1 MADQLTGEIIGAAI
15 EVHRELGPG
24 LLESIYETALCR
36 ELDIRKLP
44 FLRQIPV
51 EVIYKGKVIRGQRIE
66 LVVQE
71 RVVVEVKSLQ
81 VLPYG
86 STSAN
91 TLLSESIKAQER
103 TDHQLRRPA
112 ASGRR
117 QTGLSVTSIFL
128 RALCG

>member
-51 EVIYKGKVIRGQRIE
+51 EVIYKGKVIRGQRID

-81 VLPYG
+81 VLP
-86 STSAN
+86 SVA
-91 TLLSESIKAQER
+91 LAQILSY
-103 TDHQLRRPA
+103 
-112 ASGRR
+112 
-117 QTGLSVTSIFL
+117 L
-128 RALCG
+128 RASKLKKGLIINFGVLRLVDGVKRVSL